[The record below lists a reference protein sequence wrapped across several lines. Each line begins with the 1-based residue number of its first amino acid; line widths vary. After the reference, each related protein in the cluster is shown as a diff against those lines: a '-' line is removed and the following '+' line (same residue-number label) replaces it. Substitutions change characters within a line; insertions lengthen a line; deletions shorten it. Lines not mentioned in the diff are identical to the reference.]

1 MSRGRKHL
9 PDWEHLLFLAA
20 LLGFVTWYL
29 LTVTIASATFSNLI
43 LIAPVSAA
51 AILLLLHIGWKE
63 IARPSSVAPIT
74 LSQTGSHTNTSASR
88 FRSGSIRT
96 IVALMGLFALFVAA
110 IPYLGFDV
118 STFFFIGATLWLL
131 GERRVLFSLT
141 LAVAISAALSIAA
154 LTLLTFPMPLGIAR
168 ILWSDL

>member
-1 MSRGRKHL
+1 M
-9 PDWEHLLFLAA
+9 FLAM

-29 LTVTIASATFSNLI
+29 STVTIASATFSNLI

-51 AILLLLHIGWKE
+51 AIILLLYIGWKE
-63 IARPSSVAPIT
+63 IARTSSVAPT
-74 LSQTGSHTNTSASR
+74 LSQTEPQTDASASR

-96 IVALMGLFALFVAA
+96 IAALMGLFALFVAA

-118 STFFFIGATLWLL
+118 STFFFVGVTLWLL

-154 LTLLTFPMPLGIAR
+154 LTLLTFPMPLGVAR
-168 ILWSDL
+168 VLWSDL